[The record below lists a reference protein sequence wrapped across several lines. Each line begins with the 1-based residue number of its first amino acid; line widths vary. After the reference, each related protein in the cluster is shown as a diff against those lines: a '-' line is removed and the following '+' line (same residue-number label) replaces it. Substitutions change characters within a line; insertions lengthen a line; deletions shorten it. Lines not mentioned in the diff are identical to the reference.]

1 MYYFKGKTH
10 SPLPK
15 LTDRSQSRLDKLKT
29 FFLPERSVSTRTFSR
44 RAENRNE
51 QNQMLTEY
59 QGDLVEI
66 IIPKKATKRSCNL
79 KKVMPQVFQK
89 PRIVIKEE
97 ESINLESDSA
107 PKSPDSQQEV
117 HLDISAIKQAMLSIN
132 NKLNAD
138 ESFFGFIKKKEK
150 LRDIAENFGDL
161 EQNFTNPG
169 HFYCKNDN
177 LFPKRIDDA
186 SHLKED
192 KLINLTNLGVGEKYY
207 PLIKI
212 LLQKQQNVKQLIFQG
227 NKINDKL
234 FLSLVQCFP
243 PIMKDLNLKDNQLG
257 SKGVHILAEHLSRF
271 QNLKI
276 LNIANNFIGDHGAN
290 NFFKNLHKN
299 ALLSKLIISENNLSD
314 AIGQSL
320 YDLLIKS
327 SGLEVLV
334 INWNQLGSTTGI
346 FIAKALLVNRV
357 LKVLDLSYNRIG
369 SNEKSNCI
377 SFWCQAL
384 LNTQLSL
391 VHLDISYN
399 QLSEKQIRQLNDALL
414 KNNSLYGIHL
424 EGNKFEGFID
434 PYGFI
439 QFQQINEE
447 FSQIKYQIDGVNY
460 IPESTRITTQN
471 CCWICQG
478 WVEHR
483 FQYTPDIEQP
493 DTPIFLHLDFLNYKP
508 IPMTSS
514 SELKAQLI
522 EQQKEQLLKKDVQQK
537 QQNSPSTLNVSKPQE
552 RKSSILSKEI
562 LDELQKFCYS
572 TYQMCPPKQ
581 RILYFF
587 SNPLIEQY
595 FIEPSQD
602 NIPSPQDNLTLQG
615 KDPKHQFHYFS
626 DGTVLKFKKIAFV
639 NQLFTKQE
647 FIIDDKNNYKPLIR
661 LFPRSSEK
669 KYVLRRMG
677 NNLKRKQLNYHQWNI
692 EESLFKQQFQQ
703 DNEEILNEC
712 FQFDWNCSKIN
723 RFVKNDYEQMKL
735 KEYLR
740 ENYQLIKDIYKFYSS
755 NGYFQSECFSISFQ
769 SYIKMIQQIGIID
782 NESVKLQDVEID
794 LASIKNNIDPKY
806 LYNPEKALI
815 RFQFLEMFFRLAN
828 DKYVRTNIVKN
839 HADAV
844 YRLIREFKEHFKNF
858 DTCQK
863 WRDERYW
870 NKECECLI
878 QFKTPFLKKLYD
890 YVTDLNNRKWYFK
903 MKWVAIKEFKD
914 FCKQMGLMDYINEK
928 LIVIIYNFSMMSQAD
943 ELTQDRHIRMSQ
955 LEFYEALA
963 RLAEY
968 VSPGPVGEITE
979 ATSSSRYS
987 LPLHVKLE
995 TLLTHI
1001 YFNVVKRSPQFTVF
1015 YDLFTNISK
1024 QDWLPKIKV
1033 SKKTEQEEEPSYLNY
1048 QDTLTVYNAAL
1059 YCAMHKQ
1066 PYLNPNYQS
1075 FLRKG
1080 FLLVEQSPRR
1090 STLLSPKS
1098 PVQILRI
1105 MKKSGFGMDEPRI
1118 SPPLSPRARSPSLR
1132 KQGK

>member
-29 FFLPERSVSTRTFSR
+29 FFLPERSVSTRTYSR
-44 RAENRNE
+44 KTENRME

-59 QGDLVEI
+59 QGDLVEM

-79 KKVMPQVFQK
+79 KKVMPQLFQK
-89 PRIVIKEE
+89 PKIVIKEE
-97 ESINLESDSA
+97 ESMNIESDSA
-107 PKSPDSQQEV
+107 PKSPDSQEEV
-117 HLDISAIKQAMLSIN
+117 HLDMSAIKQAMLSIN

-138 ESFFGFIKKKEK
+138 ESFFAFIKKKDK
-150 LRDIAENFGDL
+150 LRDIAENFGDI
-161 EQNFTNPG
+161 EQNYTNPG
-169 HFYCKNDN
+169 HFYCKNDS

-192 KLINLTNLGVGEKYY
+192 KLINLSNLGVGEQYY

-212 LLQKQQNVKQLIFQG
+212 LLQKQQNIKQLIFQG
-227 NKINDKL
+227 NRINDKL
-234 FLSLVQCFP
+234 FLNLVQYFP

-257 SKGVHILAEHLSRF
+257 SKGAHILSEHLTRF

-276 LNIANNFIGDHGAN
+276 LNIANNLIGDHGAN
-290 NFFKNLHKN
+290 FFLKNLHKN
-299 ALLSKLIISENNLSD
+299 VLLCKLIISENNLSD
-314 AIGQSL
+314 GIGQTL

-327 SGLEVLV
+327 SGLEVLI
-334 INWNQLGSTTGI
+334 INWNQLGSNTGI

-377 SFWCQAL
+377 QFWCSAI
-384 LNTQLSL
+384 LNPQLSL
-391 VHLDISYN
+391 VHLDLSYN
-399 QLSEKQIRQLNDALL
+399 QISEKQIRQLNEALL
-414 KNNSLYGIHL
+414 KNNTIYGIHL

-439 QFQQINEE
+439 KFQQINEE

-478 WVEHR
+478 WVEHQ
-483 FQYTPDIEQP
+483 FQYIPDFEQP
-493 DTPIFLHLDFLNYKP
+493 EIPIFLHLDFLNFKP
-508 IPMTSS
+508 IPMTSTI
-514 SELKAQLI
+514 ELKAQLI
-522 EQQKEQLLKKDVQQK
+522 EQQKELLLKKDAQLK
-537 QQNSPSTLNVSKPQE
+537 QNNNGDSNTTKVLA
-552 RKSSILSKEI
+552 RKSSILTKEI
-562 LDELQKFCYS
+562 LDELDKFCYS

-587 SNPLIEQY
+587 SDPLNEKY
-595 FIEPSQD
+595 FIEPTQD
-602 NIPSPQDNLTLQG
+602 NIPSPQDNLILQG

-626 DGTVLKFKKIAFV
+626 DGTVLKFKKITSV
-639 NQLFTKQE
+639 NYLNTKQE

-677 NNLKRKQLNYHQWNI
+677 NNLKRNQMNYHQWNI
-692 EESLFKQQFQQ
+692 EESLFRQQYQS
-703 DNEEILNEC
+703 DSEDILTEC
-712 FQFDWNCSKIN
+712 FQFDWSCSKIN

-755 NGYFQSECFSISFQ
+755 YGYFVSECFSISF
-769 SYIKMIQQIGIID
+769 STYMKMIQQIGIID
-782 NESVKLQDVEID
+782 NDSVKTQDVEID
-794 LASIKNNIDPKY
+794 LVSIKNNIDPKFI
-806 LYNPEKALI
+806 YNPEKSLV

-828 DKYVRTNIVKN
+828 DKYVRTNVVKN

-844 YRLIREFKEHFKNF
+844 YRLIKEFKEYFKNF

-870 NKECECLI
+870 NKECECII

-914 FCKQMGLMDYINEK
+914 FCKQMGLMDYISEK
-928 LIVIIYNFSMMSQAD
+928 LIIVIYNFSMMSQAD
-943 ELTQDRHIRMSQ
+943 ELTQDRHIRMTQ
-955 LEFYEALA
+955 IEFYEALA

-968 VSPGPVGEITE
+968 ISPGPIGELTD
-979 ATSSSRYS
+979 ATQTSRYS

-995 TLLTHI
+995 ALLTHI
-1001 YFNVVKRSPQFTVF
+1001 YFNVVKKSPQFTVF
-1015 YDLFTNISK
+1015 YDLFTNNSK
-1024 QDWLPKIKV
+1024 QDWLPRLKGN
-1033 SKKTEQEEEPSYLNY
+1033 KKNDQDEEPQYVTY
-1048 QDTLTVYNAAL
+1048 QDTLTVYNTVL

-1066 PYLNPNYQS
+1066 PYLNPNYLS

-1080 FLLVEQSPRR
+1080 LQMMEQSPRR
-1090 STLLSPKS
+1090 STLLYPKN
-1098 PVQILRI
+1098 VLQNLKQI
-1105 MKKSGFGMDEPRI
+1105 KKSGFAMDEPKI